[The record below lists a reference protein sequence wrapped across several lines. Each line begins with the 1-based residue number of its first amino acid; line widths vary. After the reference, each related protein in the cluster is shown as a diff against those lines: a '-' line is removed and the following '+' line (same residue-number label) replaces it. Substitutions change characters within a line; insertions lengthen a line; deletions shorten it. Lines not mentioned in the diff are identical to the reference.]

1 MNSERHWRSS
11 GSSPVTPTIRDFMGF
26 EVRIE
31 QARVDLNQLLH
42 TRPVPVLDT
51 QEWHRRLGSEPI
63 GKNGKRLVHS

>member
-1 MNSERHWRSS
+1 
-11 GSSPVTPTIRDFMGF
+11 MGF